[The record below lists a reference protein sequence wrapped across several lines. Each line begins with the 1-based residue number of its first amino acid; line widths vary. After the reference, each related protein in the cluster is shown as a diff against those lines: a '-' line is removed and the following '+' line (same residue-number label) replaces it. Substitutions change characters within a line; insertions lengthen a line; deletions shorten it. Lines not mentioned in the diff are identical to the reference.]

1 MTTATVRLATEADL
15 DGLAGVLA
23 PGHAMHAAALPD
35 VFSVTPG
42 AFSSAEFRAS
52 IAAILARDDDALFG
66 ADLCSQIVG
75 TIRATLRVTPESAFM
90 CAERVAC
97 VSNLAVLAR
106 HAGAGIGRAL
116 IEAATRWARDHD
128 ADAVELDVFEFN
140 RGAVAMYEHL
150 GFTTLRRTMRLPLSP

>member
-1 MTTATVRLATEADL
+1 MTAVTVRLATEADL
-15 DGLAGVLA
+15 HGLADVVA
-23 PGHAMHAAALPD
+23 EGHAIHAAALPD
-35 VFSVTPG
+35 VFRVTPG

-52 IAAILARDDDALFG
+52 MAAILARDDDALFVAECDG
-66 ADLCSQIVG
+66 QIVG

-128 ADAVELDVFEFN
+128 SGAVELDVFEFN
-140 RGAVAMYEHL
+140 RGAIAMYEHL
-150 GFTTLRRTMRLPLSP
+150 GFTTLRRTMRRPLSS